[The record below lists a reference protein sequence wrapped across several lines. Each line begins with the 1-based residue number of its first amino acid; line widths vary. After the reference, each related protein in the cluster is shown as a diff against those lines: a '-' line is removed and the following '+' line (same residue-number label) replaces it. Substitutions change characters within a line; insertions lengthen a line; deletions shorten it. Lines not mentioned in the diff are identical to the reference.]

1 MAVREG
7 LGGNRRR
14 RARQQRWPRGCS
26 VGESSSSSSRVLFG
40 DKAAAGAA
48 ATRGRGGPLRARARH
63 RSIGRVSLSA
73 TSASSDWGLE
83 KSETKKRETKSERAK
98 PKTQKDTK
106 KSCLNFPSPSL
117 SYVSL
122 AIFFER
128 KSPSRNQSSDP
139 GPRRSHR
146 GVGRWRL
153 AIALAREPESPEPG

>member
-14 RARQQRWPRGCS
+14 RARQRRWPRGCS
-26 VGESSSSSSRVLFG
+26 VGESSSSSSRVRFG

-73 TSASSDWGLE
+73 TSASSAWGLE
-83 KSETKKRETKSERAK
+83 KSETKKRGTKSERAK
-98 PKTQKDTK
+98 PKTQKDTE
-106 KSCLNFPSPSL
+106 KSCPNFSPPSL
-117 SYVSL
+117 SCLSL

-128 KSPSRNQSSDP
+128 KSRNQSSDP

-153 AIALAREPESPEPG
+153 EIALAREPESPEPG